1 MVLLI
6 YGYLWEKNVDL
17 RINKIINSVRTHLVD
32 FQAVENNSETKSFE
46 VFEELKADVQN
57 ASLACSF
64 GLGRLGNQVLNEF
77 QLLMSTLLERLMLRV
92 QAKAKPRSALRT

>member
-1 MVLLI
+1 VGCLTFAIMVLLI

-57 ASLACSF
+57 ASFACSF
-64 GLGRLGNQVLNEF
+64 GLGRLGNQVK
-77 QLLMSTLLERLMLRV
+77 V
-92 QAKAKPRSALRT
+92 QCRK